1 MDVINLETIRKG
13 CAHCS
18 LKQLCLPAG
27 IAADDL
33 ARLEDIVRKRR
44 ALKAGDVLYR
54 QGEALGAVF
63 VSRDGAFKTVA
74 LNAEGDETIIGFH
87 LPGELVGLDALGSGR
102 HRCDAVALTEGS
114 VCEVPFEQLTSVA
127 TQLPSLQRQLFRVIG
142 QSVDR
147 DQDHSGM
154 LVRLQANERIALFL
168 HGISERYGHIGH
180 STTMLRLPM
189 SRQDIAKFLG
199 LALETVSRGFKR
211 LQDDAVI
218 AARGRAVEILDP
230 KALLRLAHGT
240 EQDARSAPGSSR
252 LARNG
257 RVA

>member
-1 MDVINLETIRKG
+1 MEVINLDTIRKG
-13 CAHCS
+13 CSHCS
-18 LKQLCLPAG
+18 LRQLCLPAG

-33 ARLEDIVRKRR
+33 DRLENIVRKRR
-44 ALKAGDVLYR
+44 SLTTGDTLYR
-54 QGEALGAVF
+54 QGESLGAVF

-74 LNAEGDETIIGFH
+74 LNSEGDETIIGFH
-87 LPGELVGLDALGSGR
+87 LPGELVGLDALGSGK
-102 HRCDAVALTEGS
+102 HRCDAIALTDGS
-114 VCEVPFEQLTSVA
+114 VCEVPFDQLTTVA
-127 TQLPSLQRQLFRVIG
+127 AQLPSLQRQLFRVIG

-168 HGISERYGHIGH
+168 HGISERYGHIGQ
-180 STTMLRLPM
+180 STTVLRLPM

-211 LQDDAVI
+211 LQDDGVI

-230 KALLRLAHGT
+230 KELLRLAHGA
-240 EQDARSAPGSSR
+240 EAGERALPMPARRERS
-252 LARNG
+252 G
-257 RVA
+257 RAL